1 MTISK
6 QRDPKLSTL
15 QANDD
20 AEQEF
25 AAGESTVPLLQILY
39 LDQWIVAINK
49 PAGMLVHRSFLD
61 KHETVFVLQTLRN
74 QLGQHVFPLHRLDRP
89 TSGVLLFALSAEIAS
104 QVSQQQSPWQKY
116 YLATVRGHLL
126 KPFQLDYPLYEEL
139 DAIADKFADTNK
151 AAQSAV
157 TAIYPL
163 AAMEL
168 PIAERRFATSRY
180 SLLLLQPLTGRKH
193 QLRRHLAHL
202 FHPILGDTTH
212 GDNKNNRRF
221 SEFAELSRLQLHA
234 WLLNL
239 PHPVTGEQ
247 LHICA
252 GLPDFAEFWQQWG
265 GALDENKL
273 KDLVESRALSQ
284 LPIRVDAAVEK

>member
-1 MTISK
+1 MTGS
-6 QRDPKLSTL
+6 PHLNTGPSTG
-15 QANDD
+15 QSPEATRQQPQSG
-20 AEQEF
+20 EV
-25 AAGESTVPLLQILY
+25 AAPVLQILY
-39 LDQWIVAINK
+39 QDQWIVAINK

-126 KPFQLDYPLYEEL
+126 QPLQLDYPLFEEL
-139 DAIADKFADTNK
+139 DAIADKFADVNK

-157 TAIYPL
+157 TAIFPL
-163 AAMEL
+163 ATLEL

-180 SLLLLQPLTGRKH
+180 SLLLLQPFTGRKH

-234 WLLNL
+234 WLLCL
-239 PHPVTGEQ
+239 QHPVTGEQ

-252 GLPDFAEFWQQWG
+252 GLPDFAEFWQKWG
-265 GALDENKL
+265 GELDEQKL
-273 KDLVESRALSQ
+273 KALVASQSLTQ
-284 LPIRVDAAVEK
+284 LPIRVDAVVEK